1 MQKRAANA
9 RHAISCAKN
18 IKILDSFV
26 AQCDSRQTP
35 SGRISSDIFKMP
47 RPGGTM
53 SSSERRIAPRK
64 IFSIPIRIRPLIAE
78 SLSVAAGSTIS
89 RNVTSNNVAADGSV
103 AVTQMSTAP
112 AGSRPARVL
121 DMQEGETVNL
131 SERGIYFKTAQKV
144 KIGQA
149 MELYFTLPREL
160 TGRSPEPVR
169 CSARVVRVE
178 QYSDERGWTGVG
190 ASVEQFEPL
199 QRFRTWDN

>member
-1 MQKRAANA
+1 
-9 RHAISCAKN
+9 
-18 IKILDSFV
+18 
-26 AQCDSRQTP
+26 
-35 SGRISSDIFKMP
+35 
-47 RPGGTM
+47 M
-53 SSSERRIAPRK
+53 SSNERRIAPRK
-64 IFSIPIRIRPLIAE
+64 IFSIPIRIRPLASE
-78 SLSVAAGSTIS
+78 SLSVAAGSTVS
-89 RNVTSNNVAADGSV
+89 RNATTSSYSAVPVSPASSLMNSAVATSKPV
-103 AVTQMSTAP
+103 
-112 AGSRPARVL
+112 RVL

-169 CSARVVRVE
+169 CSARVVHVE
-178 QYSDERGWTGVG
+178 QYSDDRGWTGVG

>member
-1 MQKRAANA
+1 
-9 RHAISCAKN
+9 
-18 IKILDSFV
+18 
-26 AQCDSRQTP
+26 
-35 SGRISSDIFKMP
+35 
-47 RPGGTM
+47 M
-53 SSSERRIAPRK
+53 SSKERRIAPRK
-64 IFSIPIRIRPLIAE
+64 IFSIPIRIRPLASE
-78 SLSVAAGSTIS
+78 SLSVAAGSTVS
-89 RNVTSNNVAADGSV
+89 RNAATSSYSAGPVSPASSLMNSAVATSKPV
-103 AVTQMSTAP
+103 
-112 AGSRPARVL
+112 RVL

-149 MELYFTLPREL
+149 MEIYFTLPREL

-169 CSARVVRVE
+169 CSARVVHVE

>member
-1 MQKRAANA
+1 
-9 RHAISCAKN
+9 
-18 IKILDSFV
+18 
-26 AQCDSRQTP
+26 
-35 SGRISSDIFKMP
+35 
-47 RPGGTM
+47 M

-78 SLSVAAGSTIS
+78 SLSVAAGSTVS
-89 RNVTSNNVAADGSV
+89 RNVTSSNVAAGVSA
-103 AVTQMSTAP
+103 AVTQMSPAP
-112 AGSRPARVL
+112 AGSRPGRVL

-169 CSARVVRVE
+169 CSARVVHVE

>member
-1 MQKRAANA
+1 
-9 RHAISCAKN
+9 
-18 IKILDSFV
+18 
-26 AQCDSRQTP
+26 
-35 SGRISSDIFKMP
+35 
-47 RPGGTM
+47 M

-64 IFSIPIRIRPLIAE
+64 VFSIPIRIRPLASE
-78 SLSVAAGSTIS
+78 SLSVAAGSTVLK
-89 RNVTSNNVAADGSV
+89 NTATSSYA
-103 AVTQMSTAP
+103 AP
-112 AGSRPARVL
+112 AGPVASSQMHSAVATSKPVRVI

-144 KIGQA
+144 RIGQA

-169 CSARVVRVE
+169 CSARVVHVE

>member
-1 MQKRAANA
+1 
-9 RHAISCAKN
+9 
-18 IKILDSFV
+18 
-26 AQCDSRQTP
+26 
-35 SGRISSDIFKMP
+35 
-47 RPGGTM
+47 M
-53 SSSERRIAPRK
+53 SSKERRIAPRK
-64 IFSIPIRIRPLIAE
+64 IFSIPIRIRPLASE
-78 SLSVAAGSTIS
+78 SLSVAVGSTVS
-89 RNVTSNNVAADGSV
+89 RNAATSSYSAGPVSPASSLMNSAVATSKPV
-103 AVTQMSTAP
+103 
-112 AGSRPARVL
+112 RVL

-149 MELYFTLPREL
+149 MEIYFTLPREL

-169 CSARVVRVE
+169 CSARVVHVE

>member
-1 MQKRAANA
+1 
-9 RHAISCAKN
+9 
-18 IKILDSFV
+18 
-26 AQCDSRQTP
+26 
-35 SGRISSDIFKMP
+35 
-47 RPGGTM
+47 M
-53 SSSERRIAPRK
+53 SSNERRIAPRK
-64 IFSIPIRIRPLIAE
+64 IFSIPIRIRPLASE
-78 SLSVAAGSTIS
+78 SLSVAAGSTVMKS
-89 RNVTSNNVAADGSV
+89 TTTSSYAVPGGPAASSQMHS
-103 AVTQMSTAP
+103 AVTTSKP
-112 AGSRPARVL
+112 VRVI

-169 CSARVVRVE
+169 CSARVVHVE

>member
-1 MQKRAANA
+1 M
-9 RHAISCAKN
+9 
-18 IKILDSFV
+18 
-26 AQCDSRQTP
+26 
-35 SGRISSDIFKMP
+35 SSD
-47 RPGGTM
+47 
-53 SSSERRIAPRK
+53 ERRIAPRK
-64 IFSIPIRIRPLIAE
+64 IFTIPIRIRPLASE
-78 SLSVAAGSTIS
+78 SLSVAAGSTVLKS
-89 RNVTSNNVAADGSV
+89 ATTSSYATPGGSAASSLMQSAVATSKPV
-103 AVTQMSTAP
+103 
-112 AGSRPARVL
+112 RVV

-169 CSARVVRVE
+169 CSARVVHVE

>member
-1 MQKRAANA
+1 
-9 RHAISCAKN
+9 
-18 IKILDSFV
+18 
-26 AQCDSRQTP
+26 
-35 SGRISSDIFKMP
+35 
-47 RPGGTM
+47 M

-64 IFSIPIRIRPLIAE
+64 IFSIPIRIRPLASE
-78 SLSVAAGSTIS
+78 SLSVAAGSTVL
-89 RNVTSNNVAADGSV
+89 RNAATSTYTA
-103 AVTQMSTAP
+103 AP
-112 AGSRPARVL
+112 ASSASPASSLMNSAVSTWKPVRVL

-131 SERGIYFKTAQKV
+131 SERGIYFKTAERV
-144 KIGQA
+144 KIGLA

-169 CSARVVRVE
+169 CSARVVHVE

>member
-1 MQKRAANA
+1 
-9 RHAISCAKN
+9 
-18 IKILDSFV
+18 
-26 AQCDSRQTP
+26 
-35 SGRISSDIFKMP
+35 
-47 RPGGTM
+47 M

-64 IFSIPIRIRPLIAE
+64 IFSIPIRIRPLASE
-78 SLSVAAGSTIS
+78 SLSVAAGSTVS
-89 RNVTSNNVAADGSV
+89 RSATTSTYSA
-103 AVTQMSTAP
+103 AP
-112 AGSRPARVL
+112 ASAASSLMNSAVSTSKPVRVV

-149 MELYFTLPREL
+149 MEIYFTLPREL

-169 CSARVVRVE
+169 CNARVVHVE

-190 ASVEQFEPL
+190 AAVEQFEPL

>member
-1 MQKRAANA
+1 
-9 RHAISCAKN
+9 
-18 IKILDSFV
+18 
-26 AQCDSRQTP
+26 
-35 SGRISSDIFKMP
+35 
-47 RPGGTM
+47 M
-53 SSSERRIAPRK
+53 SSNERRIAPRK
-64 IFSIPIRIRPLIAE
+64 IFSIPIRIRPLASE
-78 SLSVAAGSTIS
+78 SLSVAAGSTVS
-89 RNVTSNNVAADGSV
+89 RNAATSSYSAGPVSPASSLMNSAVATSKPV
-103 AVTQMSTAP
+103 
-112 AGSRPARVL
+112 RVL

-149 MELYFTLPREL
+149 MEIYFTLPREL

-169 CSARVVRVE
+169 CSARVVHVE

>member
-1 MQKRAANA
+1 
-9 RHAISCAKN
+9 
-18 IKILDSFV
+18 
-26 AQCDSRQTP
+26 
-35 SGRISSDIFKMP
+35 
-47 RPGGTM
+47 M

-64 IFSIPIRIRPLIAE
+64 IFSIPIRIRPLASE
-78 SLSVAAGSTIS
+78 SLSVAAGSTVS
-89 RNVTSNNVAADGSV
+89 RSVT
-103 AVTQMSTAP
+103 TSTYSAAP
-112 AGSRPARVL
+112 ASPASSLMNSAVSTSKPVRVL

-149 MELYFTLPREL
+149 VEIYFTLPREL

-169 CSARVVRVE
+169 CSARVVHVE

>member
-1 MQKRAANA
+1 
-9 RHAISCAKN
+9 
-18 IKILDSFV
+18 
-26 AQCDSRQTP
+26 
-35 SGRISSDIFKMP
+35 
-47 RPGGTM
+47 M
-53 SSSERRIAPRK
+53 SSNERRIAPRK
-64 IFSIPIRIRPLIAE
+64 IFSIPIRIRPLASE
-78 SLSVAAGSTIS
+78 SLSVAAGSTVS
-89 RNVTSNNVAADGSV
+89 RSATTSSYSAVPVSPASSLMNSAVATSKPV
-103 AVTQMSTAP
+103 
-112 AGSRPARVL
+112 RVL

-149 MELYFTLPREL
+149 MEIYFTLPREL

-169 CSARVVRVE
+169 CSARVVHVE

>member
-1 MQKRAANA
+1 
-9 RHAISCAKN
+9 
-18 IKILDSFV
+18 
-26 AQCDSRQTP
+26 
-35 SGRISSDIFKMP
+35 
-47 RPGGTM
+47 M
-53 SSSERRIAPRK
+53 SSNERRIAPGK

-78 SLSVAAGSTIS
+78 SLSVAAGSTAF
-89 RNVTSNNVAADGSV
+89 RNVTSSNIAPGGSV
-103 AVTQMSTAP
+103 AVSQMSSAP

-169 CSARVVRVE
+169 CSASCMSNSTHE
-178 QYSDERGWTGVG
+178 LY
-190 ASVEQFEPL
+190 
-199 QRFRTWDN
+199 